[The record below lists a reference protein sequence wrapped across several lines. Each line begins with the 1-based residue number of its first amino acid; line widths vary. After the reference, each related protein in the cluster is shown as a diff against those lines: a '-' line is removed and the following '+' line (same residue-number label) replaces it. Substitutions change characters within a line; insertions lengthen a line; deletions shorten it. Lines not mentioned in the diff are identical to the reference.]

1 MFYRLCRLVAC
12 LALFFASGLPVL
24 AYAQTAAPVASQTT
38 ADSNT
43 VELAIPIGAVKSVS
57 GLPQYISVVYRYL
70 LGIVTLVAIIMVIY
84 GGFQYLLGAS
94 MGQIGKGKSTIQ
106 DALAGMAILFLAYT
120 ILYLVNPKL
129 TTLSL
134 PPIQRIQTIGIAG
147 DNAVGTSCA
156 KDSDCGGG
164 SCMRMSAS
172 GGICSNGRRGSM
184 CRCEGA
190 GCNVSDVDAGGPT
203 HGQDHQTIPCQDGL
217 QCQPVSE
224 GHYVCNGAGTGQIC
238 NVGTIQGSDATGLAE
253 DTARA
258 VGATAAGVAFSP
270 IGTASQAGGAAS
282 AAARAGTSAAASGG
296 TPGAGTVPCREPGQ
310 FCFQPRETLA
320 GACVYGDHRD
330 TEMFT
335 SIFRDHPSAELQETV
350 QHCEYTEAQIRST
363 AFAYGGCG
371 GATGAGPV
379 DEFCVAHRYHCGS
392 GATCAQ
398 TTNGSLFVGTLAA
411 YGSLSNTPQQLRPES
426 FMKLGCFKDIGQGC
440 TSNAEC
446 ASVCVNSRCSG
457 FGALEIKDSVRAG
470 SLRGAPTRDQVQY
483 VTTGAGCETG
493 TWTAIDL
500 WQPADTEAHQDRAL
514 GIVTAA
520 GGIERYACY
529 PGRPPAAKCDFNA
542 QCTSHICSV
551 NFLDGSSSSVPNTF
565 SHPMDNNVGVGTC
578 T

>member
-1 MFYRLCRLVAC
+1 DR
-12 LALFFASGLPVL
+12 
-24 AYAQTAAPVASQTT
+24 AA
-38 ADSNT
+38 
-43 VELAIPIGAVKSVS
+43 
-57 GLPQYISVVYRYL
+57 
-70 LGIVTLVAIIMVIY
+70 VT
-84 GGFQYLLGAS
+84 
-94 MGQIGKGKSTIQ
+94 
-106 DALAGMAILFLAYT
+106 
-120 ILYLVNPKL
+120 
-129 TTLSL
+129 
-134 PPIQRIQTIGIAG
+134 
-147 DNAVGTSCA
+147 CA
-156 KDSDCGGG
+156 
-164 SCMRMSAS
+164 
-172 GGICSNGRRGSM
+172 
-184 CRCEGA
+184 
-190 GCNVSDVDAGGPT
+190 
-203 HGQDHQTIPCQDGL
+203 
-217 QCQPVSE
+217 
-224 GHYVCNGAGTGQIC
+224 
-238 NVGTIQGSDATGLAE
+238 
-253 DTARA
+253 
-258 VGATAAGVAFSP
+258 
-270 IGTASQAGGAAS
+270 
-282 AAARAGTSAAASGG
+282 
-296 TPGAGTVPCREPGQ
+296 EPGQ
-310 FCFQPRETLA
+310 FCYQPRETIA
-320 GACVYGDHRD
+320 GACAYGDYRD
-330 TEMFT
+330 TAMFEGVPEYRQNT
-335 SIFRDHPSAELQETV
+335 ALRETV

-426 FMKLGCFKDIGQGC
+426 FMKLGCFKDIGQSC

-457 FGALEIKDSVRAG
+457 FGALEVKDSVRAG

-514 GIVTAA
+514 GIITAA

>member
-1 MFYRLCRLVAC
+1 MLSRFFRWVAC
-12 LALFFASGLPVL
+12 LALLLMSSVPVI
-24 AYAQTAAPVASQTT
+24 AYAQTAAPVTSQTT

-57 GLPQYISVVYRYL
+57 GLPQYVSVIYRYS

-106 DALAGMAILFLAYT
+106 DALSGMAILFLAYV
-120 ILYLVNPKL
+120 ILYTVNPKL

-134 PPIQRIQTIGIAG
+134 PSIQRIQTVGVAG
-147 DNAVGTSCA
+147 DAAVGNACT

-164 SCMRMSAS
+164 SCMRMSAA
-172 GGICSNGRRGSM
+172 GGVCSNGRAGSL
-184 CRCEGA
+184 CQCEGT
-190 GCNVSDVDAGGPT
+190 GCNVSDADAGGPT
-203 HGQDHQTIPCQDGL
+203 HGQDHRTIPCQEGL
-217 QCQPVSE
+217 QCQAVSE
-224 GHYVCNGAGTGQIC
+224 GHFVCNGAGTGQVC
-238 NVGTIQGSDATGLAE
+238 NETSHEQVQGPSAVQTG
-253 DTARA
+253 
-258 VGATAAGVAFSP
+258 
-270 IGTASQAGGAAS
+270 
-282 AAARAGTSAAASGG
+282 ARAGGLMAATVIGAPAAPFVALATGAAVAAGNSVVGAVSG
-296 TPGAGTVPCREPGQ
+296 PDRAAIRCQLPGQ

-330 TEMFT
+330 TDMFV
-335 SIFRDHPSAELQETV
+335 SIFTQHPNAELQETI

-379 DEFCVAHRYHCGS
+379 DEFCVAHRYHCGP
-392 GATCAQ
+392 GAACAQ
-398 TTNGSLFVGTLAA
+398 TVNGSLFAGTLRA
-411 YGSLSNTPQQLRPES
+411 YGSLSNTPQQLRPET
-426 FMKLGCFKDIGQGC
+426 FMKLGCFKDIGQSC

-446 ASVCVNSRCSG
+446 ASVCINNRCSG
-457 FGALEIKDSVRAG
+457 FGALEVKDSVAAG

-483 VTTGAGCETG
+483 VTTATGCEAG
-493 TWTAIDL
+493 TWTGIDL

-514 GIVTAA
+514 SIITGA

-529 PGRPPAAKCDFNA
+529 PGRPAGAKCDFNG

-551 NFLDGSSSSVPNTF
+551 NVLEGAVSVPSTF
-565 SHPMDNNVGVGTC
+565 SHPLDNNVGAGTC